1 MSGGASYV
9 LSKEALRRFVMK
21 GITNCPVRYRKPD
34 KPEDVNLGFYL
45 TLGDAQFYS
54 FLPGN
59 CMHQLNVTFGD
70 SRDDK
75 KLRRFNPRNP
85 NDVFK
90 KRIMDNI
97 TSCCSDTS
105 ISFHYISPQMMYVLH
120 FLVYHLK

>member
-34 KPEDVNLGFYL
+34 KPEDVNLGLYFNL
-45 TLGDAQFYS
+45 VDAQFYS

-75 KLRRFNPRNP
+75 KLRRFISTNP
-85 NDVFK
+85 NDTFHR
-90 KRIMDNI
+90 RIMDKK
-97 TSCCSDTS
+97 TSCCSDTI
-105 ISFHYISPQMMYVLH
+105 ISFHYVSPPMLYALYFM
-120 FLVYHLK
+120 VYHIK